1 MKRTLALVTTVGL
14 ITFGIFNI
22 LHQQTTKTVRTI
34 PSDTLSIHKT
44 TVPLKKTNRDTLDIY
59 TPNITK
65 RSVSLYKDKEL
76 DERGQK
82 EASIQ
87 KGKDSAK
94 FYSKSYTSI
103 TDLVKEAGN
112 LSHKLLR

>member
-22 LHQQTTKTVRTI
+22 LHQQTKTVRTI

-44 TVPLKKTNRDTLDIY
+44 TVPLKKTNRDA
-59 TPNITK
+59 
-65 RSVSLYKDKEL
+65 L

-82 EASIQ
+82 EAPIQ
-87 KGKDSAK
+87 EAKNSEK
-94 FYSKSYTSI
+94 FYSESYTFI
-103 TDLVKEAGN
+103 TELVKEAGN

>member
-1 MKRTLALVTTVGL
+1 MKRTLALLTTVGL

-22 LHQQTTKTVRTI
+22 LHQQTRTVRTI
-34 PSDTLSIHKT
+34 PSDTLNIHKT
-44 TVPLKKTNRDTLDIY
+44 TVPLKKTNKDALNIY

-65 RSVSLYKDKEL
+65 RSVSLDKDKLL

-82 EASIQ
+82 EAPIQ
-87 KGKDSAK
+87 EAKNSEK
-94 FYSKSYTSI
+94 FYSESYTFI
-103 TDLVKEAGN
+103 TELVKEAGN

>member
-65 RSVSLYKDKEL
+65 RSVSLYKDKAL
-76 DERGQK
+76 DERG
-82 EASIQ
+82 Q

-94 FYSKSYTSI
+94 FYSKSYTFI

>member
-22 LHQQTTKTVRTI
+22 LHQQTKTVRTI

-44 TVPLKKTNRDTLDIY
+44 TVPLKKTNRDA
-59 TPNITK
+59 
-65 RSVSLYKDKEL
+65 L

-82 EASIQ
+82 EAPIQ

-94 FYSKSYTSI
+94 FYSKSYTFI